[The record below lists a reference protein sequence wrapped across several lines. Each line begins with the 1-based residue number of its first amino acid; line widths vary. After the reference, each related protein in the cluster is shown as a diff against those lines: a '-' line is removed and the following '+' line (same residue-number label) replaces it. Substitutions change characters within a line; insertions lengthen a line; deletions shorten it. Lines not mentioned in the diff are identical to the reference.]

1 MDTSINSWSQKNNH
15 TKVKDFYYD
24 TQSSSTVFVNLTPF
38 YSGNCVDIYCK
49 VNLFLL
55 LLKKGFPNVD
65 KNKAAGCYL
74 SGDLLLYKQH
84 LYCLPSIP

>member
-49 VNLFLL
+49 VSSTF
-55 LLKKGFPNVD
+55 KKGFPNVD